1 MAQSSAATGP
11 LGLAIQDA
19 RDRVAT
25 GRRDRN
31 SVAIARPKL
40 DQETF
45 NPHNANLVLRQ
56 ARIYGYLRIFLAPDS
71 FLARGIP
78 SRSLLKAPLLLLVWG
93 LPHRA
98 VAPRQEPKVPRS
110 YTRIFG
116 LDGTLGVGTAD
127 GRYEVILWGRNLADK
142 RTNTL
147 VFDSVFRSSSLHTW
161 VNPPGAFGLTPKAQL
176 R

>member
-1 MAQSSAATGP
+1 M
-11 LGLAIQDA
+11 
-19 RDRVAT
+19 
-25 GRRDRN
+25 
-31 SVAIARPKL
+31 AIARPKL

-56 ARIYGYLRIFLAPDS
+56 AQIYGYLRIFLAPDS
-71 FLARGIP
+71 FLARGIPSRSLLKAEGCSLARGIP

-98 VAPRQEPKVPRS
+98 VAPRQEPKIPRS

-161 VNPPGAFGLTPKAQL
+161 VNPPGAVGLTPKAQL